1 MDGTVVSWWVL
12 LLAVLTPAKGDARM
26 NYNKEYWKL
35 RQRIDE
41 MIETQNNDILIAEQ
55 AGEVDARAID
65 RKIILESL
73 LR

>member
-1 MDGTVVSWWVL
+1 
-12 LLAVLTPAKGDARM
+12 M
-26 NYNKEYWKL
+26 NYEKEYWKL